1 MVGNVSKGSEEQ
13 LRLGKIGNGSH
24 RKTEKEKSIKE
35 VFGHI
40 NAPQGSD
47 ERD

>member
-1 MVGNVSKGSEEQ
+1 MEKTGDS
-13 LRLGKIGNGSH
+13 SH
-24 RKTEKEKSIKE
+24 RKTGKEKRIKE

-40 NAPQGSD
+40 NVPQGSD